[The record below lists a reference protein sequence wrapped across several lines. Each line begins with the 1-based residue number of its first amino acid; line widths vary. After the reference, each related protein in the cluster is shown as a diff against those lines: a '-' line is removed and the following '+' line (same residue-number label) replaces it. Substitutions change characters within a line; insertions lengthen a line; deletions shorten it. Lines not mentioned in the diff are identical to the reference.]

1 MMKNVKRILSAV
13 IAGALLCTGSV
24 FSTVSA
30 EETNLRG
37 DVNKD
42 GLVRTE
48 DAVYILYYYNGVVMD
63 DESHYLEHFEKHNV
77 TIDTVL
83 ASDINEDGVVDCDD
97 AVFILKYYVISILD
111 TEMTPEEIWEQAL
124 KQNPENSYP
133 IGTEKGDLM

>member
-1 MMKNVKRILSAV
+1 MMKNVKRFLSAL
-13 IAGALLCTGSV
+13 IAGALLCTGTV
-24 FSTVSA
+24 FSSVSA
-30 EETNLRG
+30 EESYLRG

-77 TIDTVL
+77 TIDAVL

-97 AVFILKYYVISILD
+97 AVFILKYYAISILD

-124 KQNPENSYP
+124 KENPEDAYP
-133 IGTEKGDLM
+133 DDFEKGDLI